1 MTAPIGETIQQPSEY
16 ARTEVLRILNVS
28 ERQLK
33 AWEKQGF
40 VAASATFGFSDL
52 LALKTLKKLRDFD
65 IAPRQI
71 RLALASLRKHLG
83 DEAQPLSQLRIT
95 AEGRRI
101 TVHISG
107 NKMEPISGQLL
118 FDFDSREIEKLRPF
132 PRGTKPGETKPARAT
147 AEETANEQASEFWFQ
162 RGLALEETGAPV
174 GEAVAAYR
182 KAIEANP
189 AAPGALV
196 NLGTI
201 LFRMRKLREA
211 EDYYMRA
218 VVADPAYPLAHF
230 NLGNLYD
237 EQGKTED
244 ARKYYL
250 SAIRLNPRYADAF
263 FNLALLCERNNE
275 ILQAIGY
282 WQTYLKLDSTS
293 SWARAARKQLDRLK
307 KTVRSK

>member
-1 MTAPIGETIQQPSEY
+1 M
-16 ARTEVLRILNVS
+16 LNVS

-71 RLALASLRKHLG
+71 QLALASLRKHLG

-118 FDFDSREIEKLRPF
+118 FDFDSKEIEKLRAF
-132 PRGTKPGETKPARAT
+132 PRETKPARGPAQ
-147 AEETANEQASEFWFQ
+147 ETSSEQASEFWFQ

-211 EDYYMRA
+211 EDYYTRA
-218 VVADPAYPLAHF
+218 VAADPAYPLAHF

-237 EQGKTED
+237 EQGKTGE
-244 ARKYYL
+244 ARKFYL
-250 SAIRLNPRYADAF
+250 SAIRFNPRYADAF
-263 FNLALLCERNNE
+263 FNLALLCERSNE

-293 SWARAARKQLDRLK
+293 SWASAARKQLDRLK